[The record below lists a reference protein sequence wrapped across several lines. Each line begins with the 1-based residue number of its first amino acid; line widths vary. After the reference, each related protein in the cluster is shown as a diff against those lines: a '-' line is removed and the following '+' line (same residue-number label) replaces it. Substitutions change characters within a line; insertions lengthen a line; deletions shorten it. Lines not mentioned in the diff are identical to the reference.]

1 MSSVPATGFATTA
14 TGATAFSA
22 TLRRDL
28 ALAWR
33 ARGELVNPL
42 GFFVLVVALFPLGMS
57 PDPALLARIGPG
69 LVWVAALLA
78 VLLSLENLFRS
89 DREDGTL
96 EQLLMSASPLPL
108 LSLARVIAHVITVGV
123 PLVLVSPV
131 LALMLHIDGDAFVAL
146 LAGLA
151 LGVPVL
157 CMVGAIGAALTTGLA
172 RGGVLVALV
181 VLPLYVPVLVF
192 GAGAAYAAG
201 LGLPFAGQ
209 LAVLGALLA
218 FSLALAPIAI
228 AGALRISVSQ

>member
-1 MSSVPATGFATTA
+1 MN
-14 TGATAFSA
+14 AFMA
-22 TLRRDL
+22 MLRRDF

-33 ARGELVNPL
+33 SRGDLVNPL
-42 GFFVLVVALFPLGMS
+42 GFFVMVVALFPLGMS
-57 PDPALLARIGPG
+57 PDPALLAQVGPG

-78 VLLSLENLFRS
+78 VLLSLENLFRG
-89 DREDGTL
+89 DRDDGAL
-96 EQLLMSASPLPL
+96 EQVLMSATPLPL
-108 LSLARVIAHVITVGV
+108 LVLARVLAHVITVGA
-123 PLVLVSPV
+123 PLVVISPM
-131 LALMLHIDGDAFVAL
+131 LALMLNVQGDAFVAL

-172 RGGVLVALV
+172 RGGVLVALI

-209 LAVLGALLA
+209 LAILGALLA
-218 FSLALAPIAI
+218 FSVALAPFAI

>member
-1 MSSVPATGFATTA
+1 MSAFAA
-14 TGATAFSA
+14 V
-22 TLRRDL
+22 LRRDF

-33 ARGELVNPL
+33 SRADLVNPL
-42 GFFVLVVALFPLGMS
+42 GFFVLVVSLFPLGMS
-57 PDPALLARIGPG
+57 PDPVLLSRIGPG

-78 VLLSLENLFRS
+78 VLLSLENLFRG
-89 DREDGTL
+89 DREDGAL
-96 EQLLMSASPLPL
+96 EQMLMSATPLPL
-108 LSLARVIAHVITVGV
+108 LVLARVFAHVVTVGL
-123 PLVLVSPV
+123 PLVVITPL
-131 LALMLHIDGDAFVAL
+131 LALMLNIQGDALFAL
-146 LAGLA
+146 LAGVA

-172 RGGVLVALV
+172 RGGVLVALI

-218 FSLALAPIAI
+218 FSTALAPFAI
-228 AGALRISVSQ
+228 AGGLRISVSQ

>member
-1 MSSVPATGFATTA
+1 MN
-14 TGATAFSA
+14 AFMA
-22 TLRRDL
+22 MLRRDF

-33 ARGELVNPL
+33 SRGDLVNPL
-42 GFFVLVVALFPLGMS
+42 GFFVMVVALFPLGMS
-57 PDPALLARIGPG
+57 PDPALLAQVGPG

-78 VLLSLENLFRS
+78 VLLSLENLFRG
-89 DREDGTL
+89 DREDGAL
-96 EQLLMSASPLPL
+96 EQVLLSATPLPL
-108 LSLARVIAHVITVGV
+108 LVLARVLAHVATVGA
-123 PLVLVSPV
+123 PLVVISPL
-131 LALMLHIDGDAFVAL
+131 LALMLNVQGDAFAAL

-172 RGGVLVALV
+172 RGGVLVALI

-209 LAVLGALLA
+209 LAILGALLA
-218 FSLALAPIAI
+218 FSVALAPFAI

>member
-1 MSSVPATGFATTA
+1 MSALP
-14 TGATAFSA
+14 ATAFVA
-22 TLRRDL
+22 TLHRDL
-28 ALAWR
+28 AIAWR
-33 ARGELVNPL
+33 ARGDLVNPL
-42 GFFVLVVALFPLGMS
+42 GFFVIVVSLFPLGMS
-57 PDPALLARIGPG
+57 PDPKLLAQIGPG

-78 VLLSLENLFRS
+78 VLLSLENLFRA

-96 EQLLMSASPLPL
+96 EQMLMSSSPLPL
-108 LSLARVIAHVITVGV
+108 LALARVIAHVVTVGL
-123 PLVLVSPV
+123 PLVLVAPV
-131 LALMLHIDGDAFVAL
+131 LALMLHIDGDAFVAM

-172 RGGVLVALV
+172 RGGVLVAII
-181 VLPLYVPVLVF
+181 VLPLYIPVLVF

-218 FSLALAPIAI
+218 FSLALAPLAI

>member
-1 MSSVPATGFATTA
+1 MSTLPASPFV
-14 TGATAFSA
+14 A

-33 ARGELVNPL
+33 ARGDLVNPL
-42 GFFVLVVALFPLGMS
+42 GFFVIVVSLFPLGMS
-57 PDPALLARIGPG
+57 PDPKLLGQIGPG

-78 VLLSLENLFRS
+78 VLLSLETLFRA
-89 DREDGTL
+89 DRDDGTL
-96 EQLLMSASPLPL
+96 EQMLMSSSPLPL
-108 LSLARVIAHVITVGV
+108 LALARVIAHVVTVGL

-131 LALMLHIDGDAFVAL
+131 LALMLGIGGDAFIAM

-157 CMVGAIGAALTTGLA
+157 CMVGAIGAALTTGLP
-172 RGGVLVALV
+172 RGGVLVAII
-181 VLPLYVPVLVF
+181 VLPLYIPVLVF

-218 FSLALAPIAI
+218 FSLALAPLAI